1 MSFIDIHSHYAWAI
15 DDGMPSLEDAKQAL
29 QAAKKQNVEKI
40 VATPHIT
47 PGTTTAKEFTAIKNR
62 IKELQLLAQ
71 DYGIDVYP
79 GSEIMINTDYLS
91 IFDNEQYLTINHS
104 NYLLVE
110 FNVTQKLPEDFEERL
125 YELSLHHQLIIAH
138 VERYFHH
145 DLDLD
150 IIQNWIDQGY
160 ILQINSSS
168 LLGVHGSTIEDNAYQ
183 LLEQGCVSLIANDV
197 HRCSG
202 KRGPQLL
209 ETYEM
214 LTKKYQSDEIEQ
226 LMYDNP
232 LKVIQNQTVYPAKL
246 KKRSKLSW
254 LKRRR

>member
-1 MSFIDIHSHYAWAI
+1 MQFIDLHSHYAWEI
-15 DDGMPSLEDAKQAL
+15 DDGMPSLQDAKTAL
-29 QAAKKQNVEKI
+29 NEAKKQNVEQI

-47 PGTTTAKEFTAIKNR
+47 PGTTTAKEFIT
-62 IKELQLLAQ
+62 IKERIQDLQQLAK
-71 DYGIDVYP
+71 DYNIQVYP
-79 GSEIMINTDYLS
+79 GCEIMINSDYLS
-91 IFDNEQYLTINHS
+91 IFDDQQYLTINDS
-104 NYLLVE
+104 NYILVE
-110 FNVTQKLPEDFEERL
+110 FNVTQKLPEDYDEKL
-125 YELSLHHQLIIAH
+125 YELSLHHKLIIAH

-145 DLDLD
+145 GLDLD
-150 IIQNWIDQGY
+150 IIQNWIDRGY
-160 ILQINSSS
+160 ILQMNSTS
-168 LLGVHGSTIEDNAYQ
+168 LLATHGSTIQDNAFR
-183 LLEQGCVSLIANDV
+183 LLELGMISVIANDV

-209 ETYEM
+209 DTYEM

-232 LKVIQNQTVYPAKL
+232 LKIIQNQPVQPIKV